1 MKKVILIGYMAVG
14 KTTIARL
21 LSEKKGVKFIDLDN
35 FIEEKTN
42 LGISELF
49 KLKGEIYFRKIE
61 HEIFKDIVTND
72 EILVISTGGGTP
84 CYADNHLFLNGENCI
99 SIYLRASLSV
109 ILQRLKSEKET
120 RPLVANQS
128 EEELKDFVAKHL
140 FERSYFYNQ
149 ATFTIEVDNKIPE
162 VIADEIIQLLN

>member
-21 LSEKKGVKFIDLDN
+21 LSEKKRVKYVDLDN
-35 FIEEKTN
+35 LIEEKTN
-42 LGISELF
+42 LSISELF

-61 HEIFKDIVTND
+61 HEIFREIITND
-72 EILVISTGGGTP
+72 ENLIISTGGGTP
-84 CYADNHLFLNGENCI
+84 CYADNHLLLNGENRI
-99 SIYLRASLSV
+99 SIYLRAPLSV
-109 ILQRLKSEKET
+109 ILKRLKSEKET

-128 EEELKDFVAKHL
+128 EEELKEFVAKHI

-149 ATFTIEVDNKIPE
+149 ATFTIDVDNKSPE
-162 VIADEIIQLLN
+162 VLTDEIIQLLN